1 MSSAQL
7 NPITFAGNEK
17 FIYLFILNTTI
28 FFWSLRKL
36 VFPSQGAV
44 TRIHFVTAQAI
55 NRVSGSEESVI
66 FSEGEKGKN
75 RRRGVDNAV
84 ICFPC
89 HLCLL
94 ELPQWN
100 KTGLITEQHSYH
112 PDHPFYSN
120 TFLISLICK
129 QKCACV
135 LCVCVLL
142 QASARQFLRLWSDSV
157 KWHPLAGYCLCKK
170 LSIALKCDVCHVTHT
185 ISPFFKVTLRSAK
198 VS

>member
-17 FIYLFILNTTI
+17 FIYLFFLNTTI

-36 VFPSQGAV
+36 VFPSRGAV
-44 TRIHFVTAQAI
+44 TRIHFVIAQAI

-129 QKCACV
+129 QKFACV
-135 LCVCVLL
+135 LCVCVFCCRRQQDSFYVSGLIQLNGIPSQVIVCAKSFPLL
-142 QASARQFLRLWSDSV
+142 LSVTFVMPHTQFL
-157 KWHPLAGYCLCKK
+157 PF
-170 LSIALKCDVCHVTHT
+170 LK
-185 ISPFFKVTLRSAK
+185 
-198 VS
+198 